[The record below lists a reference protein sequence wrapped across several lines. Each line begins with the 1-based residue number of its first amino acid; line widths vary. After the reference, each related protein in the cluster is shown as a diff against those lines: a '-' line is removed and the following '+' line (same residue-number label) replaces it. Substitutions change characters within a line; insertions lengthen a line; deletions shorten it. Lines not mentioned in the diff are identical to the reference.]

1 MPRLVRIQL
10 AAFAILSIIGI
21 TLMIFTYLQAPT
33 LLGVD
38 RMTVKLE
45 LPNAGGL
52 YRFANVTLR
61 GVQVGKVTA
70 VELTRRGAEATLS
83 LDNSS
88 KIPADLHAEVRSV
101 SAVGE
106 QYVDL
111 VPRSA
116 SPPYLH
122 EGSVIAAKES
132 SVPQPVGP
140 LLDQVSALLGSIP
153 NDKSGA
159 LLDESFKAFNG
170 SRYDFGSMIDSASTV
185 AGDLNDVADRTRG
198 LIEDSRPLVDSQVDT
213 THTIRV
219 LAHSLAGV
227 TGQLVTDDPP
237 LRSLLQTGAGFA
249 DETSR
254 LLDQI
259 KPTLP
264 ILLAN
269 LSTLGQIAITYNASL
284 EQLLVLQPPLVAAT
298 QAFSPINNPTGMQ
311 MAEIPITAEDPSSCT
326 VGFLP
331 LSQWRSPS
339 DLSEVDTPDGLY
351 CKLPQDSPLAVRG
364 ARNFPCMKHPGKRAP
379 TVQMCDS
386 DKPYEP
392 LAMRQHILGP
402 GPLDP
407 NLISQGVPLDDRVG
421 FFRDRS
427 FGPVEGTPLPQEP
440 PGARAAGPP
449 GMPGPGE
456 GVPTPDTPVQGVP
469 ELAPP
474 DMPDTPPPNPG
485 SAGSGAPAAPSSF
498 ANNRSRLSPAI
509 AVTHYDPS
517 TGRYLGPHNQLFT
530 QADLVPRSTP
540 RTWKDLVL
548 DQH

>member
-1 MPRLVRIQL
+1 MPRLIRIQL
-10 AAFAILSIIGI
+10 GAFAILSIIGI
-21 TLMIFTYLQAPT
+21 TLMIFPYLQAPT

-38 RMTVKLE
+38 RLTVKLE
-45 LPNAGGL
+45 LANAGGL
-52 YRFANVTLR
+52 YQFANVTLR

-83 LDNSS
+83 LDNSP
-88 KIPADLHAEVRSV
+88 KIPADLRAEVRSV

-111 VPRSA
+111 IPRTA

-122 EGSVIAAKES
+122 YGSVIAANDTR
-132 SVPQPVGP
+132 VPQPVGP
-140 LLDQVSALLGSIP
+140 LLDQVSALLSSIP

-170 SRYDFGSMIDSASTV
+170 SRYDFGSMVDSASTV
-185 AGDLNDVADRTRG
+185 AGDLNSVADRTKS
-198 LIEDSRPLVDSQVDT
+198 LIEDSRPLLDSQADT

-219 LAHSLAGV
+219 LARSLAGV

-249 DETSR
+249 DEASR
-254 LLDQI
+254 LLNQV

-269 LSTLGQIAITYNASL
+269 LTTIGQIAVTYNASL

-298 QAFSPINNPTGMQ
+298 QAFSPINNPVGTQ
-311 MAEIPITAEDPSSCT
+311 MAEIPITSDDPSACT

-364 ARNFPCMKHPGKRAP
+364 ARNFPCMNHPGKRAP
-379 TVQMCDS
+379 TVEICDS

-407 NLISQGVPLDDRVG
+407 NLISQGIPVDDRVG
-421 FFRDRS
+421 FFRDRI
-427 FGPVEGTPLPQEP
+427 FGPVEGAPLPP
-440 PGARAAGPP
+440 AVPGAAVAGPP
-449 GMPGPGE
+449 GMPGHVDGMPAAGA
-456 GVPTPDTPVQGVP
+456 GTAAVP
-469 ELAPP
+469 ELAPLDIP
-474 DMPDTPPPNPG
+474 DIPLASPG
-485 SAGSGAPAAPSSF
+485 TRSGTPAAPSSF
-498 ANNRSRLSPAI
+498 TNNESRQHPAI
-509 AVTHYDPS
+509 AATHYDPS
-517 TGRYLGPHNQLFT
+517 TGRYIAAHNQLFT
-530 QADLVPRSTP
+530 QADLVSRPTP
-540 RTWKDLVL
+540 RTWKDLIF